1 MAYKSFEELEVWK
14 RACNL
19 ATNVYEALRG
29 SKDYGFKD
37 QMMRAALSVP
47 SNIAEGAERGS
58 AKEFVRFLHIAKGS
72 AGELRT
78 QLYIAKKV
86 GVLDNDSSSE
96 MILELKAISSMLQGL
111 IKSLNT

>member
-1 MAYKSFEELEVWK
+1 
-14 RACNL
+14 
-19 ATNVYEALRG
+19 
-29 SKDYGFKD
+29 
-37 QMMRAALSVP
+37 MRAALSVP